1 MNMDNNEIDLEKKPS
16 MVAIDLTTL
25 TVATIDEL
33 IERLTPQG
41 KDTSNYAAI
50 FFSTFPLF
58 LEPEELMKLLLNKF
72 NDYYKE
78 QNDNI
83 HWEAYALAFQK
94 IHNVVKKRVLGL
106 FRVWIK
112 YYFDDFSN
120 DALKSLLSFTSSLV
134 LSFTEKDFNIFSHPA
149 IQTQYYILKAI
160 ERRTNIDEEFE
171 DHVHRSSTQIIP
183 LSSPFMGRVR
193 TILDFSPADI
203 AHMFTLR
210 QFSVYKDLK
219 PRDILE
225 YVKLKTISKVPSM
238 ANIARQD
245 TLLSYFITILIV
257 EATNRDDVIDKLML
271 VTEELE
277 RYKNYAGIIA
287 TIAGLTHF
295 TVKLNPKYNEFL
307 EKHNHI
313 VDNYQRIRGLIE
325 NAKCPFIPYLG
336 ILLKD
341 ITYFNENKT
350 VTEEN
355 GVKSISF
362 KKMKSIYQDIKI
374 FAKTYLKSI
383 DKEKE
388 IKYEFKMNR
397 NVEELY
403 EQKISAFYVNNDER
417 DLENYII
424 NLANNKKIRR
434 KERIISIYLGIL
446 F

>member
-1 MNMDNNEIDLEKKPS
+1 
-16 MVAIDLTTL
+16 
-25 TVATIDEL
+25 
-33 IERLTPQG
+33 
-41 KDTSNYAAI
+41 
-50 FFSTFPLF
+50 
-58 LEPEELMKLLLNKF
+58 
-72 NDYYKE
+72 
-78 QNDNI
+78 
-83 HWEAYALAFQK
+83 
-94 IHNVVKKRVLGL
+94 
-106 FRVWIK
+106 
-112 YYFDDFSN
+112 
-120 DALKSLLSFTSSLV
+120 
-134 LSFTEKDFNIFSHPA
+134 
-149 IQTQYYILKAI
+149 
-160 ERRTNIDEEFE
+160 
-171 DHVHRSSTQIIP
+171 
-183 LSSPFMGRVR
+183 MGRVR